1 MQVITCIHKIL
12 RPFMLRRAKSD
23 LAQKLPDK
31 IEMNVMLGMSQLQV
45 KLYREILTM
54 RGIFTTNDGAGGSG
68 KVHLKSLHNVLMQIR
83 KLINHPYML
92 DGVEDFSTQNE
103 FGEHLV
109 ENSPKL

>member
-1 MQVITCIHKIL
+1 
-12 RPFMLRRAKSD
+12 
-23 LAQKLPDK
+23 
-31 IEMNVMLGMSQLQV
+31 
-45 KLYREILTM
+45 M

-68 KVHLKSLHNVLMQIR
+68 KVQLKSLHNVLMQIR

-109 ENSPKL
+109 ENSPKLQFLDKLLTKVKNQ